1 MIPRSVV
8 LSCALAAGLGIGQV
22 RGDDPPPPDP
32 ECPHQ
37 MCYVVAPPFG
47 QEPWKD
53 YYECRYTDNWRCMGG
68 DPGGGNLMGD
78 PFPVCTY
85 SEMCNDH

>member
-1 MIPRSVV
+1 MRKYWRTVA
-8 LSCALAAGLGIGQV
+8 LSCALAAGLGVGQAW
-22 RGDDPPPPDP
+22 GDDPPPPDP

-37 MCYVVAPPFG
+37 MCYVLAPPHG
-47 QEPWKD
+47 GEPWEG

-68 DPGGGNLMGD
+68 EQGGNNLMSG
-78 PFPVCTY
+78 PACTY